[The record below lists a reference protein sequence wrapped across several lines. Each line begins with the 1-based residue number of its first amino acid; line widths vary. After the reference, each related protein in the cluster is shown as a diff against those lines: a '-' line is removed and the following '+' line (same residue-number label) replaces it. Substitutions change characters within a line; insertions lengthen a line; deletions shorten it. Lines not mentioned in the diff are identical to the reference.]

1 MKIKSILK
9 KQAKYLNK
17 FMMYIKL
24 SRNRN
29 NLIIHFKINLLQLK
43 IKVIKILKLNNN
55 SNPLFRNILNIKN
68 YILTASLKLSIIQL

>member
-9 KQAKYLNK
+9 KQANYLNK

>member
-1 MKIKSILK
+1 MKIKLILK

>member
-1 MKIKSILK
+1 MKIKLILK
-9 KQAKYLNK
+9 KQANYLNK